1 MVVIL
6 DAVDLFALHARQ
18 ALLYCLLD
26 TAQSCRVGQGH
37 NGIAVIG
44 VTTRIDTI
52 NLLEKR
58 VKSRFSGRMLRTAAP
73 TELSFWMKLIE
84 RVLRARIGTPEE
96 EWEPLW
102 TLTIDNFIADGK
114 VLKQIQETVAVT
126 HDIRVLRR
134 ILVRHLD
141 AGSGAFL
148 TIE

>member
-6 DAVDLFALHARQ
+6 DAVDLFALHAQQ

-73 TELSFWMKLIE
+73 TELSFWMKLIG
-84 RVLRARIGTPEE
+84 RVLRARIESPED

-102 TLTIDNFIADGK
+102 TLTVDNFIADGK

-141 AGSGAFL
+141 GWFGSFSDY
-148 TIE
+148 